1 MVLNLNKLFDLKK
14 YSSNIALITDKQE
27 ITYQE
32 LDDLVCKFSEEF
44 IAERSLIL
52 LVCTNTIESVIAY
65 ISIIKSGSVCLL
77 VGDTNIDELLVKY
90 KPKFVFSPKNKN
102 IDLEAVKEFDSY
114 KLYKTNFDID
124 YKLNDKLAILLT
136 TSGSTGS
143 PKFVRLSYRNIISNT
158 ISISEYLD
166 ITSNDRVIST
176 MPMNYTYGL
185 SKINTHLLNGAS
197 IILTEST
204 LMSREFWDILKEKQA
219 TNFGGVPYIY
229 EMLKKLRFEKMDLP
243 SLRYITQAGGK
254 LSKNLVIDFYEV
266 CSKKNI
272 DFIVMYGQ
280 TEATSRMSYLP
291 PKSLPNKAD
300 SIGIA
305 IPNGKFIIKDDSG
318 NTIENSGESGE
329 LIYYGENV
337 SMGYSESCYDLIEP
351 DINNGCLYTGDLAKK
366 DTDGYFYIAGRKK
379 RFLKVYGNRVSLDE
393 LEQIIKSYGYECA
406 CSGEDDKL
414 VIYLVDNQIDKTEL
428 LFKLMTVT
436 GLNKNAFNIV
446 FIDEIPRNESGK
458 TLYYKLDELGKKVN
472 A

>member
-1 MVLNLNKLFDLKK
+1 MGLNLNNLFDFKK
-14 YSSNIALITDKQE
+14 YSNNIALISDKKE

-65 ISIIKSGSVCLL
+65 LSIIKSGSVCLL

-102 IDLEAVKEFDSY
+102 IGLQAVKEFDSY

-166 ITSNDRVIST
+166 ITSNDRVITT

-254 LSKNLVIDFYEV
+254 LSKNLVVDFYEI

-291 PKSLPNKAD
+291 TKYLPEKAG

-305 IPNGKFIIKDDSG
+305 IPNGKFSIINELGEEIK
-318 NTIENSGESGE
+318 ENFKSGE
-329 LIYYGENV
+329 LIYSGKNV
-337 SMGYSESCYDLIEP
+337 SMGYAQSYEDLNLE
-351 DINNGCLYTGDLAKK
+351 DINNGILHTGDIAQF
-366 DTDGYFYIAGRKK
+366 DEDGFFYIVGRKK
-379 RFLKVYGNRVSLDE
+379 RFVKIYGNRVNLDE
-393 LEQIIKSYGYECA
+393 IEHMLKKYGYECA
-406 CSGEDDKL
+406 CIGEDDKL
-414 VIYLVDNQIDKTEL
+414 TLFIVDKIDTKKL
-428 LFKLMTVT
+428 LRRISHDTF
-436 GLNKNAFNIV
+436 LNKNV
-446 FIDEIPRNESGK
+446 FELIQIDSIPRNESGK
-458 TLYYKLDELGKKVN
+458 IQYSKLEKE
-472 A
+472 